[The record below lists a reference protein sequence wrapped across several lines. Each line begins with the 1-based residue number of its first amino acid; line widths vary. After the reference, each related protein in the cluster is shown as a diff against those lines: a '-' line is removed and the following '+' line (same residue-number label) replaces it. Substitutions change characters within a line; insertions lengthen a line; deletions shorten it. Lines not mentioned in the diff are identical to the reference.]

1 MSTAIEDCMTMT
13 AVVHHRYDIAPE
25 HAVRLATVPRP
36 TAGPGEV
43 LVRVEAASIDR
54 GTWHIMAGRPYP
66 IRLAGFGF
74 RRPRHTNPGRSFC
87 GTVAAIGPGVTGIA
101 HGDAVFGVG
110 RSTLAEYAVAP
121 ATKVATRPEHLSVQS
136 AAAMPISGLTALQ
149 AVRDHGRVRRGQQVL
164 VIGGTG
170 GVGGFAVQLAKAA
183 RATVTAMV
191 SAAATETARILGAD
205 HTLDY
210 RHDELPQNHCYD
222 VILDTAGNRPLA
234 QLRRALA
241 PRGRLVIIGGETGGR
256 WLDGID
262 RQMRATVMSPFT
274 SQSLVMQFP
283 SENSEDLREL
293 AESGVAPLIDSRYP
307 LGDSAAAIRHL
318 LDGHPRGKIV
328 VNVP

>member
-13 AVVHHRYDIAPE
+13 AVVHHRYGIAPE

-54 GTWHIMAGRPYP
+54 GTWHIM
-66 IRLAGFGF
+66 
-74 RRPRHTNPGRSFC
+74 
-87 GTVAAIGPGVTGIA
+87 
-101 HGDAVFGVG
+101 
-110 RSTLAEYAVAP
+110 
-121 ATKVATRPEHLSVQS
+121 S

-183 RATVTAMV
+183 GATVTAMV
-191 SAAATETARILGAD
+191 SAAATETARSLGAD

-222 VILDTAGNRPLA
+222 VILDTAGNRPNA

>member
-1 MSTAIEDCMTMT
+1 MPTAIEDCMTMT
-13 AVVHHRYDIAPE
+13 AVVHHRYDIVPE

-74 RRPRHTNPGRSFC
+74 RGPMHTNPGRSFC

-101 HGDAVFGVG
+101 RGDAVFGIG
-110 RSTLAEYAVAP
+110 LSTLAEYAVAP
-121 ATKVATRPEHLSVQS
+121 ATKVARRPQHLSVQS
-136 AAAMPISGLTALQ
+136 AAAMPISGLTAIQ
-149 AVRDHGRVRRGQQVL
+149 AVRDHGRVRRGHQVL

-170 GVGGFAVQLAKAA
+170 GVGSFAVQLAKAA
-183 RATVTAMV
+183 GATVTAMV
-191 SAAATETARILGAD
+191 SAAATGAARRLGAD

-210 RHDELPQNHCYD
+210 GSEALPENHCYD
-222 VILDTAGNRPLA
+222 VIIDTAGNRPLA

-262 RQMRATVMSPFT
+262 RQLRATVMSPFAR
-274 SQSLVMQFP
+274 QSLVMQFP
-283 SENSEDLREL
+283 SENSDDLRKL
-293 AESGVAPLIDSRYP
+293 AESGIAPLIDSRYP

-328 VNVP
+328 VNVS